1 MDARPR
7 QLLIAFLS
15 TEIGCKL
22 WKLRLT
28 QTRGLLDEFCNPPT
42 VFLTRLS
49 TVRGTVF
56 QYQFLDYFAEF
67 YMWKRKFDHSE
78 HLAGSQ
84 NFGILIAFCRIWDL
98 RRLSLG
104 RVAYSFQELQ
114 PAQKNWYIN
123 PRSAIWVVGSAGCIY
138 ICTSL
143 YSCSLQMYGCTAVRV
158 PVQLQLLVSTAVPS
172 NIGRSVD
179 TSKFLFPCSMRAF
192 CTVTLPPFVLICSL
206 FLQKSPP
213 LPPILQISLR
223 KF

>member
-22 WKLRLT
+22 RKLRPT

-84 NFGILIAFCRIWDL
+84 NLGILIAFCRIWD
-98 RRLSLG
+98 LSLG

-192 CTVTLPPFVLICSL
+192 CTVTRTF
-206 FLQKSPP
+206 P
-213 LPPILQISLR
+213 LYSQVRFSHKKTTPPPILHISLR